1 MNLFFFKNKL
11 FILNYH
17 MANRISY
24 ENKNIFNIFYPTKKK
39 FAKKKF
45 FFYLENKMNI
55 LKNIL
60 KK

>member
-1 MNLFFFKNKL
+1 
-11 FILNYH
+11 

-60 KK
+60 KQ